1 MKYFWIII
9 GLSGFLISADTLT
22 VEARDYDEP
31 GVSSSTTYGNY
42 GTEDH
47 IIVDRKEPIYEGF
60 DPPNDMAFL
69 FACIALLAT
78 VGLGIVNA
86 SD

>member
-1 MKYFWIII
+1 MKYIWVVIGLLFFFSANTII
-9 GLSGFLISADTLT
+9 G
-22 VEARDYDEP
+22 EAKDYDES
-31 GVSSSTTYGNY
+31 VTSTSTTYGNY

-60 DPPNDMAFL
+60 DSPNDMAFL